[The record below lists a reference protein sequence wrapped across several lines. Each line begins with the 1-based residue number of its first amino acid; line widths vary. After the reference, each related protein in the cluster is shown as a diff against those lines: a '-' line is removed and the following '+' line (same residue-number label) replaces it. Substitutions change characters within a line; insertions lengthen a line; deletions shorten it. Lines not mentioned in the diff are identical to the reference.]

1 MSYILSK
8 WSNLMPT
15 VQGQCREAQMNIYTF
30 YYIKISWKS
39 LFLESC
45 QRTKLYILVF
55 QIRETLDLAFGAGLQ
70 LTADIP
76 RIGKYRMK
84 WQGERIASS
93 DYENETCKDTDEE
106 CAGRGGICKSIPK
119 TDKAHNK
126 MKKLN
131 SEKVCS
137 YDQNSLRGL
146 KKVNLFPTDPSW
158 NNYLHALKFK
168 QKI

>member
-1 MSYILSK
+1 
-8 WSNLMPT
+8 
-15 VQGQCREAQMNIYTF
+15 MNIYTF

-39 LFLESC
+39 LFLESY
-45 QRTKLYILVF
+45 QRTKLYILLF

-93 DYENETCKDTDEE
+93 DYENESCKDTDEE

-131 SEKVCS
+131 SEKVCGFNHGKEE
-137 YDQNSLRGL
+137 DTEICACIGKAGHKCLTVTKGL
-146 KKVNLFPTDPSW
+146 KSFHLFQMKRNTCKTRKTSWMKVSFG
-158 NNYLHALKFK
+158 F
-168 QKI
+168 